1 MRVSGILALYGCVLA
16 CSSALAPS
24 ARADD
29 AAADAEQFFEAKV
42 RPILVARCVE
52 CHGPDKQEA
61 ALRLDARVF
70 ALRGNDS
77 GPVIVAGNPDESRL
91 VQVIRY
97 ADDDVQMPPAEKLP
111 DEELAVLTEWVRSG
125 AFWPEGDDAAL
136 SNHGGIPRLP
146 DGSIDFARAAET
158 HWAYRPVSLPAAP
171 DVANAAACR
180 TALDR
185 FVVAKLESQGLALS
199 PEADRRTL
207 IRRACFDLLGLP
219 PTYEEVEAFVH
230 DPAPDAWAQLIDRL
244 LASPQYG
251 QRWGRH
257 WLDVARYADTKGYVF
272 TENRFYPFSYT
283 YRDYVVEAM
292 NDDKPYDRFVL
303 EQLAA
308 DQLGLNENDPALAA
322 LGYLTV
328 GPRFLNNQQDI
339 ADDRIDVTTRGLM
352 GMTLS
357 CARCHDHKYDPL
369 EAKDY
374 YGLYGVF
381 ESSQEP
387 DSLPLIGEVDETP
400 EYLAYKAERDK
411 RQQAVEDYKQQAYAD
426 LLKKARTEAGDYL
439 LAAAA
444 AMGRLPGGYEPQY
457 EHGQPRE
464 KLTQRWKG
472 LLEQRLKP
480 DDPVFGPWET
490 ASTLPAEAFTASL
503 EDALQS
509 STKGSGPAWNPLVV
523 NSLCETPLTSMTD
536 VARAYGGL
544 FADIQS
550 QWEGMLASHK
560 EGVPPES
567 LPDGDAE
574 QLRLVLH
581 GPGSVADVPLDRAER
596 EIFERDNRDQIRNL
610 ERQVAEWEATSPGA
624 PARAMVLVD
633 RDQPVQPVV
642 FLRGNPGRRG
652 DPVARRFPQVLG
664 GSEQESFPNGS
675 GRLDLARSIVATD
688 NPLTSRVIVNR
699 VWQHHFGTGL
709 VRTASDF
716 GARSDPPSHPEL
728 LDWLA
733 ATLMRDGW
741 SLKNLHRTIM
751 LSATYRQAADDRA
764 DARAVDPE
772 NRLLWRMNRRRLEF
786 EPMRDSMLFVAGRL
800 NPALEGRPVNI
811 EERPFTNRRTVYA
824 LVDRNNLPGLF
835 RTFDFPTPDTSSPER
850 PVTAVPQQVLYG
862 MNSPFVQELA
872 AAIVARPEVQSTSQD
887 ERITQL
893 FRLTLG
899 RDPADSEREL
909 LKSYLATDPEAL
921 NELAQSLLLTNEFL
935 FID

>member
-1 MRVSGILALYGCVLA
+1 MRVSGILALCGIGLA
-16 CSSALAPS
+16 FCAASVPT
-24 ARADD
+24 RADD
-29 AAADAEQFFEAKV
+29 AAAAADRFFEAKV
-42 RPILVARCVE
+42 RPLLVARCVE

-70 ALRGNDS
+70 AMRGNDS
-77 GPVIVAGNPDESRL
+77 GPVIVAGKPDESRL
-91 VQVIRY
+91 IQVVRY
-97 ADDDVQMPPAEKLP
+97 ADDDVQMPPSEKLP
-111 DEELAVLTEWVRSG
+111 DEELAILTEWIRSG
-125 AFWPEGDDAAL
+125 AAWPDTNDAAPAD
-136 SNHGGIPRLP
+136 HGGIPRLP

-158 HWAYRPVSLPAAP
+158 HWAYLPIERPPLP

-185 FVVAKLESQGLALS
+185 FIVAQLESQGLSLS

-207 IRRACFDLLGLP
+207 IRRAYFDLVGVP
-219 PTYEEVEAFVH
+219 PTYEEVESFVN
-230 DPAPDAWAQLIDRL
+230 DPAPDAWEQLIDRL
-244 LASPQYG
+244 LASPLYG

-257 WLDVARYADTKGYVF
+257 WLDIARYADTKGYVF
-272 TENRFYPFSYT
+272 TENRFYPYSYT
-283 YRDYVVEAM
+283 YRDYVVDAL
-292 NDDKPYDRFVL
+292 NGDKPYDRFLL

-308 DQLGLNENDPALAA
+308 DQLGLASDDPALAA
-322 LGYLTV
+322 LGFLTV
-328 GPRFLNNQQDI
+328 GPRFRNNQQDI
-339 ADDRIDVTTRGLM
+339 IDDRIDVTTRGLM

-374 YGLYGVF
+374 YALYGIF

-387 DSLPLIGEVDETP
+387 DALPLIGTVNETP
-400 EYLAYKAERDK
+400 EYLAFKAERDK
-411 RQQAVEDYKQQAYAD
+411 RMQAVEDYKQQAYAD
-426 LLKKARTEAGDYL
+426 LMKKARTEAGDYL

-444 AMGRLPGGYEPQY
+444 AMRRLPRGFDPQY
-457 EHGQPRE
+457 AHGQPRE
-464 KLTQRWKG
+464 KLVNLWKG
-472 LLEQRLKP
+472 LLERRMRA
-480 DDPVFGPWET
+480 DDPVFGPWQTAAALPVET
-490 ASTLPAEAFTASL
+490 FATGLQ
-503 EDALQS
+503 DALQL
-509 STKGSGPAWNPLVV
+509 STKGNGPQWNPLVV
-523 NSLCETPLTSMTD
+523 NALCESPLNSMAD
-536 VARAYGGL
+536 VARAYGRL

-550 QWEGMLASHK
+550 QWDGMLASQQ
-560 EGVPPES
+560 EGAPPDA
-567 LPDGDAE
+567 LPDADAE
-574 QLRLVLH
+574 ELRRVLH
-581 GPGSVADVPLDRAER
+581 GPESITDVSFERAER
-596 EIFERDNRDQIRNL
+596 EVFERDNRDQIRNL
-610 ERQVAEWEATSPGA
+610 ERQVGEWEATSPGA
-624 PARAMVLVD
+624 PARAMVIVD
-633 RDQPVQPVV
+633 REQPVQPVV

-664 GSEQESFPNGS
+664 GSEQEAFPNGS
-675 GRLDLARSIVATD
+675 GRLDLARSIIAAD

-733 ATLMRDGW
+733 ATLIRDGW
-741 SLKNLHRTIM
+741 SLKDLHRTIM
-751 LSATYRQAADDRA
+751 LSATYRQQAADRA
-764 DARAVDPE
+764 DGRSADPE

-786 EPMRDSMLFVAGRL
+786 EPMRDAMLFVAGRL
-800 NPALEGRPVNI
+800 DASLDGRPVNI

-862 MNSPFVQELA
+862 MNSPFVQEMA
-872 AAIVARPEVQSTSQD
+872 AAIVARPELQSAAPED
-887 ERITQL
+887 RVIQL

-899 RDPADSEREL
+899 RDPDESERTL
-909 LKSYLATDPEAL
+909 LANYLSKHENAL
-921 NELAQSLLLTNEFL
+921 QETAQSLLLTNEFL